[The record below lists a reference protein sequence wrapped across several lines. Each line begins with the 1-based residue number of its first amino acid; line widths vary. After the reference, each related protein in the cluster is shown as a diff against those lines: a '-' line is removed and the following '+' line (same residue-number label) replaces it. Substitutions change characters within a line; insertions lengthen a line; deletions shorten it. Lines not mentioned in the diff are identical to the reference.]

1 MDSFWILVALMLNLL
16 IAARPTMSP
25 DEYRALEQRSNDAIR
40 SGEEAQ
46 VQIIV
51 DELQH

>member
-1 MDSFWILVALMLNLL
+1 MDSLWILVTLMLNLL
-16 IAARPTMSP
+16 IAAKPTMSS
-25 DEYRALEQRSNDAIR
+25 DEYRALERSSHEAIR
-40 SGEEAQ
+40 SGDQAQ

>member
-1 MDSFWILVALMLNLL
+1 MDSFWILVALLMNLL
-16 IAARPTMSP
+16 VAARPTMSP
-25 DEYRALEQRSNDAIR
+25 DEYRALEQRSHEAIR
-40 SGEEAQ
+40 SGDEGQ